1 MARIVLFGS
10 AVVGL
15 LVVTIV
21 YAVMIGQYQDKQPAS
36 ASPVPSGVEPSAAA
50 SGSVAPSVSAA
61 ASASGQA
68 EPSTQASGAGEMV
81 TIANTVFGPDLTI
94 AAGTT
99 VTFMNNDTLPHTA
112 TNGTNGIP
120 ASDSLFNLQLPIG
133 GSDSYTFADKG
144 SYAVTCTIHPTMNM
158 TITVQ

>member
-15 LVVTIV
+15 LVVTII

-50 SGSVAPSVSAA
+50 SGSAAPSASAA
-61 ASASGQA
+61 ASGSAG
-68 EPSTQASGAGEMV
+68 PSAQASGAGETV
-81 TIANTVFGPDLTI
+81 TITNSDFGPDLTI

-99 VTFMNNDTLPHTA
+99 VTFVNDDTLPHTA
-112 TNGTNGIP
+112 TNGTDGVP
-120 ASDSLFNLQLPIG
+120 ASDSAFDLELPIG
-133 GSDSYTFADKG
+133 GSASYTFADAG
-144 SYAVTCTIHPTMNM
+144 SYPVTCTIHPTMNM
-158 TITVQ
+158 AITVQ

>member
-15 LVVTIV
+15 LVVTII

-36 ASPVPSGVEPSAAA
+36 ASPVPSGVQPSAAA
-50 SGSVAPSVSAA
+50 SGSVAPSASAA
-61 ASASGQA
+61 ASGSA
-68 EPSTQASGAGEMV
+68 EPSAQASGAGETV
-81 TIANTVFGPDLTI
+81 TITNSDFGPDPTI

-99 VTFMNNDTLPHTA
+99 VTWVNDDTLPHTA
-112 TNGTNGIP
+112 TNGTNGKA
-120 ASDSLFNLQLPIG
+120 ASDSLFDLQLPIG
-133 GSDSYTFADKG
+133 GSASFTFAEAG
-144 SYAVTCTIHPTMNM
+144 SYPVTCTIHATMNM

>member
-15 LVVTIV
+15 LVVTII

-36 ASPVPSGVEPSAAA
+36 ASPVPSGVQPSAAA
-50 SGSVAPSVSAA
+50 SGSVAPSASAA
-61 ASASGQA
+61 ASASVQ
-68 EPSTQASGAGEMV
+68 PSAQASGAGETV
-81 TIANTVFGPDLTI
+81 TITNSDFGADLTI

-99 VTFMNNDTLPHTA
+99 VTWVNNDTLPHTS
-112 TNGTNGIP
+112 TNGTDGVA
-120 ASDSLFNLQLPIG
+120 ASDSVFDLQLPIG
-133 GSDSYTFADKG
+133 GSASYTFAEAG
-144 SYAVTCTIHPTMNM
+144 SYPVTCTIHATMNM